1 MKAIAVVLGIMFL
14 SFIGLL
20 AFSALVQ
27 PERGEITGTEIVLAD
42 PDEVHDPVRVGDP
55 MPVGFRQLLPR
66 DGIVPVYDPQFVS
79 ADEIGWDDEAL
90 VIGLEID
97 GDSRAYPVGFLNRRE
112 MVIDSVAGIPVL
124 VTW

>member
-1 MKAIAVVLGIMFL
+1 MKSLAVGLGLILVAFVGLIVLSIAV
-14 SFIGLL
+14 
-20 AFSALVQ
+20 A
-27 PERGEITGTEIVLAD
+27 PERGTETGSAVPLAD
-42 PDEVHDPVRVGDP
+42 PGDTFDPVDAGDP
-55 MPVGFRQLLPR
+55 LPTGFRQLLPR
-66 DGIVPVYDPQFVS
+66 DGILPVYDPQFV
-79 ADEIGWDDEAL
+79 AATEIDWSDDAL